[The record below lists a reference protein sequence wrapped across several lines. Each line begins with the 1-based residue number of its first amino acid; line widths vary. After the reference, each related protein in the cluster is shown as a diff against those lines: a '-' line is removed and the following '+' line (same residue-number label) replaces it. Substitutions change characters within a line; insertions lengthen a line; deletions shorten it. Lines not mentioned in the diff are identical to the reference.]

1 MAKKVTKT
9 EKDFIELT
17 KLVYSVGKE
26 LNTELS
32 HAQNELLSFFEEEDK
47 LEQVKTAHKRAR
59 KATNNLTHILK
70 RVRKLSSEFNNVS
83 KDFRAISVAFE
94 KEM

>member
-9 EKDFIELT
+9 EKDFIQTSE
-17 KLVYSVGKE
+17 LVYSLGKE

-32 HAQNELLSFFEEEDK
+32 QAQNELLFLFEEENNFK
-47 LEQVKTAHKRAR
+47 QTKSAHKRVR

-70 RVRKLSSEFNNVS
+70 RVRKLSSEFSKAS
-83 KDFRAISVAFE
+83 KDFRAASVVFE
-94 KEM
+94 KEI

>member
-32 HAQNELLSFFEEEDK
+32 HAQNELLFLFEEEGK
-47 LEQVKTAHKRAR
+47 LEQAKAAHKRAR
-59 KATNNLTHILK
+59 KVTNNLTHILK

>member
-9 EKDFIELT
+9 EKDFIQT
-17 KLVYSVGKE
+17 SKLVYSLGKE

-47 LEQVKTAHKRAR
+47 LEQAKASHKRAR

-70 RVRKLSSEFNNVS
+70 RVRKLSSEFSNVS
-83 KDFRAISVAFE
+83 KDFRAVSVAFE